1 MLQTLG
7 VSYPAIIVK
16 DMNESIMFYR
26 RLGLRPLYMEPN
38 RDDPDSVCA
47 MLAAGDGMTF
57 LQLVGPTGEGQD
69 IPEGSMGTGSMQYL
83 SFHVSKDVMDGMFHE
98 MATAGI
104 HGSDEIERG
113 YERLV
118 FIEDPQG
125 ILVVLI
131 AWATEPPPGLPRPAV
146 LARAAQI
153 RDAAGDTYVEDR
165 HVQQAIADLTA
176 GA

>member
-26 RLGLRPLYMEPN
+26 RLGLRPLYIEPN

-57 LQLVGPTGEGQD
+57 LQLVGPTTEGQD
-69 IPEGSMGTGSMQYL
+69 IPEAAMGTGSMQYL
-83 SFHVSKDVMDGMFHE
+83 AFHVARDVMDGMFHE
-98 MATAGI
+98 LATAGV
-104 HGSDEIERG
+104 HGSEEIERG

-131 AWATEPPPGLPRPAV
+131 AWATEPPADIPRPV
-146 LARAAQI
+146 ILAKAAQI
-153 RDAAGDTYVEDR
+153 RDAAGDTYIEDS
-165 HVQQAIADLTA
+165 HIQQAITELQAS
-176 GA
+176 

>member
-1 MLQTLG
+1 MTG
-7 VSYPAIIVK
+7 GEFVTEV
-16 DMNESIMFYR
+16 D
-26 RLGLRPLYMEPN
+26 
-38 RDDPDSVCA
+38 RDSD
-47 MLAAGDGMTF
+47 
-57 LQLVGPTGEGQD
+57 VGTINP
-69 IPEGSMGTGSMQYL
+69 
-83 SFHVSKDVMDGMFHE
+83 
-98 MATAGI
+98 
-104 HGSDEIERG
+104 R
-113 YERLV
+113 
-118 FIEDPQG
+118 EDPQG